1 MKLFKKRNRLFW
13 SLLLSAFV
21 MVCLNVRAA
30 DDDEDEEDHYSKVKL
45 FHPRYQETMLWAGS
59 SEAP

>member
-1 MKLFKKRNRLFW
+1 MKLFKKRSRLFW

-30 DDDEDEEDHYSKVKL
+30 DDDEDEEEEGETDWHVERAKL
-45 FHPRYQETMLWAGS
+45 RNALTAK
-59 SEAP
+59 

>member
-30 DDDEDEEDHYSKVKL
+30 DDDDDEELVDNSGYDLPKGEDA
-45 FHPRYQETMLWAGS
+45 Y
-59 SEAP
+59 